1 MNIPIEFVSLFL
13 VAVIGAMGAL
23 IKYLIGAIGEIRK
36 SLKEIT
42 DCIGELQNSTGKT
55 ETWQEQHER
64 QDDER
69 QEATEREHQRIWMKL
84 DQRRA

>member
-1 MNIPIEFVSLFL
+1 MTIPIEFVAIFL
-13 VAVIGAMGAL
+13 TVVLGAMGAL
-23 IKYLIGAIGEIRK
+23 IKYLVGAIGEMRN

-42 DCIGELQNSTGKT
+42 DHLGDLSGRMGQS

-69 QEATEREHQRIWMKL
+69 QESTEREHQRIWMKL

>member
-1 MNIPIEFVSLFL
+1 MNVPIEFIALFL
-13 VAVIGAMGAL
+13 TVVLGAMGAL
-23 IKYLIGAIGEIRK
+23 IKYLVGAISEMRH

-42 DCIGELQNSTGKT
+42 DHLGDLNSRVGRS